1 MYSAVD
7 KVLTALL
14 TGVRAVPVAG
24 REAGCIQL
32 LTKC

>member
-7 KVLTALL
+7 KVLTTLL
-14 TGVRAVPVAG
+14 TGVGAATLAG